1 MTRFERELSGALGA
15 FWKKEA
21 EKELARIEKDLE
33 SGKITID
40 EKGIA
45 RNSIGRVLMSDLAE
59 KVSYITDRI
68 DLEAT
73 KAARS
78 EAVSQE
84 LTALKNNARPAT
96 EEEKD
101 EMRAAFGKGQTVINI
116 LTRELF
122 PMRSEDFVVVCIQF
136 AGRIVRNIRDGHL
149 FWCC

>member
-45 RNSIGRVLMSDLAE
+45 RNAIGRVIMSDLAE

-73 KAARS
+73 KEARS

-84 LTALKNNARPAT
+84 LTALRNNARPAT

-101 EMRAAFGKGQTVINI
+101 EMRAAFGKGQTVVNI
-116 LTRELF
+116 LTGE
-122 PMRSEDFVVVCIQF
+122 
-136 AGRIVRNIRDGHL
+136 RINL
-149 FWCC
+149 

>member
-45 RNSIGRVLMSDLAE
+45 RNAIGRILMSDLAE

-84 LTALKNNARPAT
+84 LTALRNNARPAT
-96 EEEKD
+96 EEEKN
-101 EMRAAFGKGQTVINI
+101 EMRAAFGKGQTVVNI
-116 LTRELF
+116 LTGE
-122 PMRSEDFVVVCIQF
+122 
-136 AGRIVRNIRDGHL
+136 RINL
-149 FWCC
+149 

>member
-45 RNSIGRVLMSDLAE
+45 RNAIGRILMSDLAE

-73 KAARS
+73 KEARS

-84 LTALKNNARPAT
+84 LTALRNNARPAT
-96 EEEKD
+96 KEEKN
-101 EMRAAFGKGQTVINI
+101 EMRAAFGKGQTVVNI
-116 LTRELF
+116 LTGE
-122 PMRSEDFVVVCIQF
+122 
-136 AGRIVRNIRDGHL
+136 RINL
-149 FWCC
+149 

>member
-45 RNSIGRVLMSDLAE
+45 RNSIGRILMSDLAE

-68 DLEAT
+68 DLETT
-73 KAARS
+73 KEARS

-84 LTALKNNARPAT
+84 LTALRNNARPAT

-101 EMRAAFGKGQTVINI
+101 EMRAAFGKGQTVVNI
-116 LTRELF
+116 LTGE
-122 PMRSEDFVVVCIQF
+122 
-136 AGRIVRNIRDGHL
+136 RINL
-149 FWCC
+149 

>member
-45 RNSIGRVLMSDLAE
+45 RNSIGRILMSDLAE

-73 KAARS
+73 KEARS

-101 EMRAAFGKGQTVINI
+101 EMRAAFGKGQTVVNI
-116 LTRELF
+116 LTGE
-122 PMRSEDFVVVCIQF
+122 
-136 AGRIVRNIRDGHL
+136 RINL
-149 FWCC
+149 

>member
-45 RNSIGRVLMSDLAE
+45 RNSIGRVLMSDMAE

-73 KAARS
+73 KEARS

-101 EMRAAFGKGQTVINI
+101 EMRAAFGKGQTVVNI
-116 LTRELF
+116 LTGE
-122 PMRSEDFVVVCIQF
+122 
-136 AGRIVRNIRDGHL
+136 RINL
-149 FWCC
+149 

>member
-45 RNSIGRVLMSDLAE
+45 RNAIGRILMSDLAE

-73 KAARS
+73 KEARS

-84 LTALKNNARPAT
+84 LTALRNNARPAT

-101 EMRAAFGKGQTVINI
+101 GMRAAFGKGQTVVNI
-116 LTRELF
+116 LTGE
-122 PMRSEDFVVVCIQF
+122 
-136 AGRIVRNIRDGHL
+136 RINL
-149 FWCC
+149 